1 MVKPLTSER
10 GAPPGS
16 LRYFA
21 VLFAPPAARPVLDAL
36 YGFEAEIR
44 ATVDANSHET
54 AHARLQ
60 WWRGEVDRLAA
71 GRPPTHPIAIA
82 LAPLRQRR
90 DADIASLHESLVAA
104 DLDLARLT
112 YRNWHELDA
121 YCYRAAGALQT
132 LAAATL
138 AGERAATA
146 AELEFARQ
154 LGSAQR
160 QAEMIRDFQLD
171 LRRGRLY
178 LPLEV
183 IEAAGFDP
191 SGWQQVPPKE
201 PATQLLGAWRAR
213 VARSL
218 ASLPGLLP
226 EKSQRAAQ
234 RPGLVLAA
242 LHERLLKETAR
253 VPNDAGLRADVGP
266 LARLWTAWRTAV
278 RYA

>member
-36 YGFEAEIR
+36 YGFDAEVR
-44 ATVDANSHET
+44 ATIDATAHEA

-60 WWRGEVDRLAA
+60 WWRGEIDRLVA
-71 GRPPTHPIAIA
+71 GRPTHPVAVA
-82 LAPLRQRR
+82 LAPLGERR

-112 YRNWHELDA
+112 YRSWEELDA
-121 YCYRAAGALQT
+121 YCFRASGALQM

-138 AGERAATA
+138 AGERTVTA

-160 QAEMIRDFQLD
+160 QVEMIRDFQHD

-191 SGWQQVPPKE
+191 SGWQQAPPQE
-201 PATQLLGAWRAR
+201 PVTRLLDAWRSR

-226 EKSQRAAQ
+226 DKSQRAAQ

-242 LHERLLKETAR
+242 LHEQLLKETAR
-253 VPNDAGLRADVGP
+253 VPADAGLRADVGP
-266 LARLWTAWRTAV
+266 LARVWTAWRTAV
-278 RYA
+278 RNA

>member
-1 MVKPLTSER
+1 LTTEY

-21 VLFAPPAARPVLDAL
+21 VLFAPPAVRSVLDAL
-36 YGFEAEIR
+36 YGFDAEIR
-44 ATVDANSHET
+44 ATVNAAAHET

-60 WWRGEVDRLAA
+60 WWRGEIDRLVA
-71 GRPPTHPIAIA
+71 GHPTHPIAVA
-82 LAPLRQRR
+82 LAPLRTRR
-90 DADIASLHESLVAA
+90 DVDVATLHESLVAA
-104 DLDLARLT
+104 DLDLAGLT
-112 YRNWHELDA
+112 YRSWEELDA
-121 YCYRAAGALQT
+121 YCHRASGALQM

-138 AGERAATA
+138 AGERTVTTE
-146 AELEFARQ
+146 ELEFARQ

-160 QAEMIRDFQLD
+160 QVEMIRDFQQD
-171 LRRGRLY
+171 LGRGRLY

-183 IEAAGFDP
+183 IEAAGLDP
-191 SGWQQVPPKE
+191 TGWQQAPPKE
-201 PATQLLGAWRAR
+201 PVSGLLDAWRSR

-226 EKSQRAAQ
+226 DRTQRAAQ

-253 VPNDAGLRADVGP
+253 VPFDSGSRADVGP

-278 RYA
+278 RSA

>member
-1 MVKPLTSER
+1 MVKTLTSER

-21 VLFAPPAARPVLDAL
+21 VLFAPPATRPVLDAL
-36 YGFEAEIR
+36 YGFDAQVR
-44 ATVDANSHET
+44 AAIDST
-54 AHARLQ
+54 AHEAAHAKLQ
-60 WWRGEVDRLAA
+60 WWRGEIDRLVA
-71 GRPPTHPIAIA
+71 GLPAHPIAVA
-82 LAPLRQRR
+82 LAPLRERR

-104 DLDLARLT
+104 DLDLAGLT
-112 YRNWHELDA
+112 YRSWEELDA
-121 YCYRAAGALQT
+121 YCHRASGALQM

-138 AGERAATA
+138 AGERTVTTE
-146 AELEFARQ
+146 ELEFARQ

-160 QAEMIRDFQLD
+160 QVEMIRDFQQD

-183 IEAAGFDP
+183 IEAAGLDP
-191 SGWQQVPPKE
+191 TGWQQAPPKE
-201 PATQLLGAWRAR
+201 PVSGLLDAWRSR

-226 EKSQRAAQ
+226 DRSQRAAQ

-242 LHERLLKETAR
+242 LHEQLLKATAR
-253 VPNDAGLRADVGP
+253 VPADAGLRADVGP
-266 LARLWTAWRTAV
+266 VARVWTAWRTAV
-278 RYA
+278 RSA

>member
-1 MVKPLTSER
+1 MVKPLTSEH

-36 YGFEAEIR
+36 YGFEAEVK
-44 ATVDANSHET
+44 ATTDAAAHET

-60 WWRGEVDRLAA
+60 WWRGEIDRLVA
-71 GRPPTHPIAIA
+71 GRPTHPIAIA

-112 YRNWHELDA
+112 YRNWDELDA
-121 YCYRAAGALQT
+121 YCYRASGALQT

-138 AGERAATA
+138 AGDRTATA

-191 SGWQQVPPKE
+191 SGWQQAPPQE
-201 PATQLLGAWRAR
+201 PVTRLLDAWRSR

-218 ASLPGLLP
+218 ASLPSLLP

-234 RPGLVLAA
+234 RSGLVLAA
-242 LHERLLKETAR
+242 LHERLLTETAR
-253 VPNDAGLRADVGP
+253 IQTDAGLRADVGP

>member
-1 MVKPLTSER
+1 VNPLTSEY

-21 VLFAPPAARPVLDAL
+21 VLFASPSVRPLLDAL
-36 YGFEAEIR
+36 YGFDAEIR
-44 ATVDANSHET
+44 ATVDSTAHET

-60 WWRGEVDRLAA
+60 WWRGEIDRLVA
-71 GRPPTHPIAIA
+71 GRPSHPIAAA
-82 LAPLRQRR
+82 LEPLRTRR
-90 DADIASLHESLVAA
+90 DVDLASLHEALVAA

-112 YRNWHELDA
+112 YRSWEELEA
-121 YCYRAAGALQT
+121 YCYRASGSLQA
-132 LAAATL
+132 LAAAAL
-138 AGERAATA
+138 AGERPVTA
-146 AELEFARQ
+146 AELEFARR

-160 QAEMIRDFQLD
+160 QAEMIRDFQHD
-171 LRRGRLY
+171 LRHGRLY

-191 SGWQQVPPKE
+191 SGWQPAPPQE
-201 PATQLLGAWRAR
+201 SVSRLLGAWRER

-226 EKSQRAAQ
+226 QKSQRAAQ

-242 LHERLLKETAR
+242 LHERLLKETTR
-253 VPNDAGLRADVGP
+253 VAPGALTRADIAP

>member
-1 MVKPLTSER
+1 MVKPLTSEH

-36 YGFEAEIR
+36 YGFEAEVK
-44 ATVDANSHET
+44 ATTDATAHET

-60 WWRGEVDRLAA
+60 WWRGEIDRLVA
-71 GRPPTHPIAIA
+71 GRPTHPIAVA

-112 YRNWHELDA
+112 YRNWDELDA
-121 YCYRAAGALQT
+121 YCYRASGALQT

-138 AGERAATA
+138 AGERTATA

-191 SGWQQVPPKE
+191 SGWQQAPPQE
-201 PATQLLGAWRAR
+201 PVTRLLDAWRSR

-218 ASLPGLLP
+218 ASLPSLLP

-242 LHERLLKETAR
+242 LHERLLTETAR
-253 VPNDAGLRADVGP
+253 IQTDAGLRADVGP

>member
-1 MVKPLTSER
+1 MVKQLTSER

-36 YGFEAEIR
+36 YGFDAEVR
-44 ATVDANSHET
+44 ATIDATAHEA

-60 WWRGEVDRLAA
+60 WWRGEIDRLVA
-71 GRPPTHPIAIA
+71 GRPTHPIAVA
-82 LAPLRQRR
+82 LAPLGARQ
-90 DADIASLHESLVAA
+90 DADVASLHESLVAA

-112 YRNWHELDA
+112 YRSWDELDA
-121 YCYRAAGALQT
+121 YCYRASGALQV

-138 AGERAATA
+138 AGERTVTA

-160 QAEMIRDFQLD
+160 QVEMIRDFQHD

-191 SGWQQVPPKE
+191 SGWQQAPPQE
-201 PATQLLGAWRAR
+201 PVTRLLDAWRSR

-218 ASLPGLLP
+218 ASLPGLLLD
-226 EKSQRAAQ
+226 KSQRAAQ

-242 LHERLLKETAR
+242 LHEQLLKKTAR

-266 LARLWTAWRTAV
+266 LASLWTAWCTAV
-278 RYA
+278 RNA

>member
-1 MVKPLTSER
+1 MVKQLTSER

-36 YGFEAEIR
+36 YGFDAEVR
-44 ATVDANSHET
+44 ATTDATAHEA

-60 WWRGEVDRLAA
+60 WWRGEIDRLVA
-71 GRPPTHPIAIA
+71 GRPTHPIAVA
-82 LAPLRQRR
+82 LAPLGKRR

-112 YRNWHELDA
+112 YRSWEELDA
-121 YCYRAAGALQT
+121 YCFRASGALQM

-138 AGERAATA
+138 AGERTVTA

-160 QAEMIRDFQLD
+160 QVELIRDFQHD

-178 LPLEV
+178 LPLGV
-183 IEAAGFDP
+183 IEAAGLDP
-191 SGWQQVPPKE
+191 SGWQQAPPQE
-201 PATQLLGAWRAR
+201 PVTRLLDAWRSR

-226 EKSQRAAQ
+226 DGSQRAAQ

-242 LHERLLKETAR
+242 LHERLLKATAR
-253 VPNDAGLRADVGP
+253 VPADAGLRADVGP
-266 LARLWTAWRTAV
+266 LARVWTAWRTAV
-278 RYA
+278 RNA

>member
-21 VLFAPPAARPVLDAL
+21 VLFAPPDARPVLDAL

-44 ATVDANSHET
+44 AMVDASSHET

-60 WWRGEVDRLAA
+60 WWRGEIDRLVA
-71 GRPPTHPIAIA
+71 GRPTHPIAVA
-82 LAPLRQRR
+82 LAPLVERR

-112 YRNWHELDA
+112 YRSWEELDA
-121 YCYRAAGALQT
+121 YCYRAAGALQM

-138 AGERAATA
+138 TGERTVTA

-160 QAEMIRDFQLD
+160 QVEMIRDFQHD

-178 LPLEV
+178 LPLEI
-183 IEAAGFDP
+183 IEAAGLDP
-191 SGWQQVPPKE
+191 SEWPQAPPKE
-201 PATQLLGAWRAR
+201 PVTALLGAWRSR

-218 ASLPGLLP
+218 ASLPGLLSD
-226 EKSQRAAQ
+226 KSQRAAQ

-242 LHERLLKETAR
+242 LHEQLLKETAR
-253 VPNDAGLRADVGP
+253 VPTDAGLRADVRP
-266 LARLWTAWRTAV
+266 LVRVWTAWRTAV
-278 RYA
+278 RNA